1 MPESLPYLEPFLALF
16 GQNPR
21 LQAVVLVA
29 AALVVGKLTDWA
41 ITRWILAWTRK
52 TKTDL
57 DDRFV
62 DLLHRPLF
70 WSVVLLGSWL
80 AVHRL
85 ALTPG
90 VANLCERLLQTAA
103 ILVWVGFGLRACGI
117 LLEVLSKLERRS
129 AIIEPRT
136 VALFDNLMRIVLAC
150 AGVYF
155 LFLTWGID
163 VGALIASL
171 GIAGIAVGFA
181 AKDTLANLFAGIFIL
196 ADAPYEVGDFIV
208 LDSGERGRVTQVGLR
223 STRLLTRDDVE
234 VTIPNAVIGNSKIV
248 NESGGPWEKERIRV
262 AVSVAYGTDIDWVE
276 RILLEIAATHEE
288 LCREPAPRVRFRTFG
303 ASGLD
308 FELLVWVNEPV
319 LRGRLLHEMNREIY
333 KRFQRDGIEIP
344 FPKRDVYLHPVKSEV
359 ESKEP

>member
-181 AKDTLANLFAGIFIL
+181 AQETLSNFIAGITLLIERPFTI
-196 ADAPYEVGDFIV
+196 GDWV
-208 LDSGERGRVTQVGLR
+208 QLGGRTGRVEQITLR
-223 STRLLTRDDVE
+223 TTRMVDRNNV
-234 VTIPNAVIGNSKIV
+234 VTSLPNASVASSDIV
-248 NESGGPWEKERIRV
+248 NLSAGGPLRIGLAVGIAYKESARCARSV
-262 AVSVAYGTDIDWVE
+262 LMPVVEGHSEVLAGEGTAPAV
-276 RILLEIAATHEE
+276 LLEELGDSSVNLTIYYWIAPEDIAAMAAWLASDEAGFVSGQFFT
-288 LCREPAPRVRFRTFG
+288 VDG
-303 ASGLD
+303 AMTAASPIKPTPD
-308 FELLVWVNEPV
+308 
-319 LRGRLLHEMNREIY
+319 
-333 KRFQRDGIEIP
+333 
-344 FPKRDVYLHPVKSEV
+344 
-359 ESKEP
+359 